1 MALSNSQYDEIIR
14 KYDARQL
21 RNQHLLEERTKD
33 AYDKIPQLG
42 KSMTPSLPAL
52 WMLPVV
58 CSTAI
63 RQPRTVLSR
72 ELRTTVQK
80 SLHF

>member
-33 AYDKIPQLG
+33 AYDKIPQLREIDDAIASCSVDG
-42 KSMTPSLPAL
+42 CPSSA
-52 WMLPVV
+52 
-58 CSTAI
+58 
-63 RQPRTVLSR
+63 RRR
-72 ELRTTVQK
+72 
-80 SLHF
+80 